1 MELWWDV
8 VPHIKTFSRTKL
20 RKKYEKCKEDVK
32 IYTKKGEKNR
42 KFSKTREN
50 GRENKGKNEKY
61 RRL

>member
-1 MELWWDV
+1 MQE
-8 VPHIKTFSRTKL
+8 
-20 RKKYEKCKEDVK
+20 EVK

>member
-1 MELWWDV
+1 MVISKPCDV
-8 VPHIKTFSRTKL
+8 DDKSKR
-20 RKKYEKCKEDVK
+20 RVK
-32 IYTKKGEKNR
+32 ICAKKGEKNR